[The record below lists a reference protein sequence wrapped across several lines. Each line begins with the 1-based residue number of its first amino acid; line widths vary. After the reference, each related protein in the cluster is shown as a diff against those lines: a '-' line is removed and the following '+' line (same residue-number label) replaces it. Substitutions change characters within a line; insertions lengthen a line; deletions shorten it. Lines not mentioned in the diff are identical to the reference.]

1 MSDNRRRE
9 VTRFPIPGSDKVN
22 VVTVS
27 YPTFAD
33 MERVYSLSV
42 QPTSFEAFDGGVVH
56 RYTPSEG
63 MRARIMDAPR
73 YSAKT
78 PDSLVTDP
86 RVLSLAADMHA
97 RIVARLAVGGA

>member
-1 MSDNRRRE
+1 M
-9 VTRFPIPGSDKVN
+9 VN

-33 MERVYSLSV
+33 GERVYALHV
-42 QPTSFEAFDGGVVH
+42 QPTSFEAWDGGVVH

-63 MRARIMDAPR
+63 MRARLSPAPR

-78 PDSLVTDP
+78 LDALVTDP
-86 RVLSLAADMHA
+86 YVLTLAADMHA
-97 RIVARLAVGGA
+97 RIVARLAVSNEDS